1 VETRLGEN
9 QEPAVPEEA
18 RDLSRE
24 EILSQDDQLRRAFEA
39 VREI

>member
-1 VETRLGEN
+1 V
-9 QEPAVPEEA
+9 A

-24 EILSQDDQLRRAFEA
+24 EILAQDDQLRRAFEA